1 MLGVEL
7 QVNGVGIEAIVR
19 YLRRSAE
26 ASLHGN
32 MEDRGILRIG
42 NQVKLEVAVRVLNS
56 SLGHVERTPTVKA
69 GETNAYVLESNE
81 ATLGKHRRKLGLE
94 LRQDNLGGA
103 SGGLEDEV
111 SLAHRDPLETITF
124 GNRSERR
131 AQQRDGLWDHELEF
145 NRLDI

>member
-42 NQVKLEVAVRVLNS
+42 NEVKLQVAVRVLNS
-56 SLGHVERTPTVKA
+56 SLGHVERTPVVEPDK
-69 GETNAYVLESNE
+69 TNAYVLEPNE
-81 ATLGKHRRKLGLE
+81 VSLGKHRGKLGLE
-94 LRQDNLGGA
+94 PRQDNL
-103 SGGLEDEV
+103 
-111 SLAHRDPLETITF
+111 
-124 GNRSERR
+124 
-131 AQQRDGLWDHELEF
+131 
-145 NRLDI
+145 